1 MENVNLDKR
10 SNVGSPLAELD
21 TPDSDSVH
29 STSEHTLKGNDKAGH
44 DESSLECVLR

>member
-10 SNVGSPLAELD
+10 SNVGSPLTVVD

-29 STSEHTLKGNDKAGH
+29 PISEDMLKGNDKAGH
-44 DESSLECVLR
+44 DESFLECALR